1 MFLLWWSD
9 PMSRGSAL
17 TGHKVEEL
25 AAIGPSL
32 GADHVNT
39 SAGEED
45 VENDLSTQYH
55 PTCCV
60 VVLARSP
67 LARPSLNFDSSSF
80 HLLLFLSKSPLK
92 LVLSVLLNRCLRR
105 WRDRDM

>member
-39 SAGEED
+39 SVGKED

-55 PTCCV
+55 PTCRV
-60 VVLARSP
+60 VILARSL
-67 LARPSLNFDSSSF
+67 LARPSLNFDPSSF

-92 LVLSVLLNRCLRR
+92 LVLSVLLNRCLQR

>member
-9 PMSRGSAL
+9 PMSHGSAL

-39 SAGEED
+39 SAGEVD

-55 PTCCV
+55 PTCRI

-67 LARPSLNFDSSSF
+67 LTRACEYGETGTCDV
-80 HLLLFLSKSPLK
+80 
-92 LVLSVLLNRCLRR
+92 LVVVVLACALGAIADLNRS
-105 WRDRDM
+105 